1 VADDR
6 LDEVGDDEVVL
17 GHAGTGSASGS
28 RAGSVA
34 GSGVRSGLGSGERS
48 GDGVSCG
55 IGDVAGS
62 TMMRSRSSPM
72 SMAEA

>member
-28 RAGSVA
+28 RAGSGA
-34 GSGVRSGLGSGERS
+34 GSGLGSGVRS

>member
-28 RAGSVA
+28 RA